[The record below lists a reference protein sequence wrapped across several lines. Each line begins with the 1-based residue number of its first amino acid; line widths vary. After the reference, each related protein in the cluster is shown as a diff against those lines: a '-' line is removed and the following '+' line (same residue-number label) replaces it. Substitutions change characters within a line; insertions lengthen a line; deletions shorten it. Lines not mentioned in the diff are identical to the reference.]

1 MPLIPDPRS
10 QLAKNFREG
19 LDLTDIMPG
28 GMGMAAK
35 MSSPAVDV
43 LSRWIRRF
51 RKDKPPTVPLK
62 NIEKALKHEYKRRTQ
77 LGLGNVSDSFDKGN
91 QRMWHHPIEQRSYMG
106 PENLPV
112 GSVGTGREGLI
123 HRPLGAQEKEP
134 FDQLWK
140 FSRELKH
147 QKFADEFSRL
157 VGLPGPLGEITRSF
171 VRKGPREV
179 FSEELARNWRKK

>member
-10 QLAKNFREG
+10 KLARNFKEG

-35 MSSPAVDV
+35 MSSPATDV

-62 NIEKALKHEYKRRTQ
+62 NIEKALKNEYERRTK
-77 LGLGNVSDSFDKGN
+77 NYMPHKSFKEYLDTIHERKN
-91 QRMWHHPIEQRSYMG
+91 PIESKSYMG

-112 GSVGTGREGLI
+112 PGSTLT
-123 HRPLGAQEKEP
+123 HRPLGVAEKEP
-134 FDQLWK
+134 FDELWN
-140 FSRELKH
+140 FLHGIRASEGRWNSLPPRITPRELYK
-147 QKFADEFSRL
+147 
-157 VGLPGPLGEITRSF
+157 
-171 VRKGPREV
+171 
-179 FSEELARNWRKK
+179 EELARNWRKK

>member
-19 LDLTDIMPG
+19 MDLTDIMPG

-62 NIEKALKHEYKRRTQ
+62 HIEKAVWNEGVRRGTPRFDLKGQPLYGATSIDDMAESIKASRPRRPYRVTPGNLLTDDQ
-77 LGLGNVSDSFDKGN
+77 ARNLGFQEREEFDKL
-91 QRMWHHPIEQRSYMG
+91 RDFIK
-106 PENLPV
+106 
-112 GSVGTGREGLI
+112 GL
-123 HRPLGAQEKEP
+123 R
-134 FDQLWK
+134 F
-140 FSRELKH
+140 
-147 QKFADEFSRL
+147 
-157 VGLPGPLGEITRSF
+157 
-171 VRKGPREV
+171 PR
-179 FSEELARNWRKK
+179 WGDK

>member
-1 MPLIPDPRS
+1 MPLIPDPRR

-19 LDLTDIMPG
+19 MDLTDIMPG

-77 LGLGNVSDSFDKGN
+77 KGLDTDSFDD
-91 QRMWHHPIEQRSYMG
+91 HLIEQRSYMG

-112 GSVGTGREGLI
+112 PGQPAGRRRREAFV
-123 HRPLGAQEKEP
+123 HRPLGVEGKDP
-134 FDQLWK
+134 FEDLWDFVQSISK
-140 FSRELKH
+140 GSPRPPYGYVSRH
-147 QKFADEFSRL
+147 R
-157 VGLPGPLGEITRSF
+157 T
-171 VRKGPREV
+171 PREV

>member
-19 LDLTDIMPG
+19 MDLTDIMPG
-28 GMGMAAK
+28 PMGMAAK

-62 NIEKALKHEYKRRTQ
+62 NIEKALKNEYQRRTQ
-77 LGLGNVSDSFDKGN
+77 LGLEETKINDP
-91 QRMWHHPIEQRSYMG
+91 RMAGQWHHPIEQRSYMG

>member
-1 MPLIPDPRS
+1 MPLTLDPRS

-19 LDLTDIMPG
+19 MDLTDIMPG

-62 NIEKALKHEYKRRTQ
+62 NIEKALKNEYKRKTQ
-77 LGLGNVSDSFDKGN
+77 KGLDTHSYDD
-91 QRMWHHPIEQRSYMG
+91 HLIEQRSYMG

-112 GSVGTGREGLI
+112 PGQPAI
-123 HRPLGAQEKEP
+123 HRPLGAQEKDP
-134 FDQLWK
+134 FGELWD
-140 FSRELKH
+140 FIET
-147 QKFADEFSRL
+147 
-157 VGLPGPLGEITRSF
+157 I
-171 VRKGPREV
+171 RKPKIEDDLEGHPVIRQAREV
-179 FSEELARNWRKK
+179 FKEELARNWRKK

>member
-19 LDLTDIMPG
+19 MDLTDLMPG

-62 NIEKALKHEYKRRTQ
+62 NIEKALKHEGIRR
-77 LGLGNVSDSFDKGN
+77 GLGPPPRSWEHSAERIYRDPPIQPRRVGQVTELESLTRGAPRYIGFKEKPEFD
-91 QRMWHHPIEQRSYMG
+91 
-106 PENLPV
+106 
-112 GSVGTGREGLI
+112 
-123 HRPLGAQEKEP
+123 
-134 FDQLWK
+134 
-140 FSRELKH
+140 
-147 QKFADEFSRL
+147 RL
-157 VGLPGPLGEITRSF
+157 YDFINFLSCLTIS
-171 VRKGPREV
+171 
-179 FSEELARNWRKK
+179 

>member
-19 LDLTDIMPG
+19 MDLTDIMPG

-62 NIEKALKHEYKRRTQ
+62 NIEKALKHEYQRRTDQ
-77 LGLGNVSDSFDKGN
+77 ALAKKQWDAEKSRLYTP
-91 QRMWHHPIEQRSYMG
+91 PIERDSYMG

-112 GSVGTGREGLI
+112 PGQPAGRRRREAFV
-123 HRPLGAQEKEP
+123 HRPLGVEGKDP
-134 FDQLWK
+134 FEDLWDFVQSISK
-140 FSRELKH
+140 GSPRPPYGYVSRH
-147 QKFADEFSRL
+147 R
-157 VGLPGPLGEITRSF
+157 T
-171 VRKGPREV
+171 PREV
-179 FSEELARNWRKK
+179 FSEELERKWRKK